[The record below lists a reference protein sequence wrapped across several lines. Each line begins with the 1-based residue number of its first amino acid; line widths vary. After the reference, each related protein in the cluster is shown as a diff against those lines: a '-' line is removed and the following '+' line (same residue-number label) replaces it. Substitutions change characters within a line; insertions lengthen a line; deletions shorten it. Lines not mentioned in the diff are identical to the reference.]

1 MTELVAGPAGRPGRP
16 FGTVLTAMV
25 TPFDSNG
32 QLDVEKV
39 GALAE
44 RLVDQGSDG
53 ILVNGTTGE
62 SPTTT
67 DAEKAAIVRQAVQ
80 AVGDRATVITGVGTY
95 DTAHSIHLARQA
107 EAAGAHGA
115 LIVSPYYSRPQ
126 QAGLLAHFRAVADA
140 SSLPVMLYDIPPRA
154 VVQIEPNTLIELAH
168 HPRITA
174 VKDAKGDLY
183 AGSRVLAAT
192 DLAYYSGDDPLTL
205 PWMSGGGV
213 GVVSIISHVV
223 GPYLRAMVDAAL
235 AGDYITARAIHL
247 ALMPAHRAM
256 SRTGGGAGLVF
267 AKAALALAGFPV
279 GQPRLPQIPATAEQ
293 TARIESD
300 LAELTPLAEILATA
314 GARADTASSTAN
326 NEDMANNKDMRSSTT
341 TAGAA
346 R

>member
-205 PWMSGGGV
+205 PWMSVGGV

>member
-1 MTELVAGPAGRPGRP
+1 
-16 FGTVLTAMV
+16 MV
-25 TPFDSNG
+25 TPFDSSG
-32 QLDVEKV
+32 ALDTAAV
-39 GALAE
+39 GALAQ
-44 RLVDQGSDG
+44 RLVAEGSNG

-67 DAEKAAIVRQAVQ
+67 DAEKDAIVRAVVE

-95 DTAHSIHLARQA
+95 DTAHSIELARQA

-126 QAGLLAHFRAVADA
+126 QTGLLAHFRAVADA

-154 VVQIEPNTLIELAH
+154 VVQIEPNTLVELAH

-183 AGSRVLAAT
+183 AGSKVLAAT

-205 PWMSGGGV
+205 PWMSVGAV

-223 GPYLRAMVDAAL
+223 GPYVRAMVDAAL
-235 AGDYITARAIHL
+235 AGDYVSARAIHL
-247 ALMPAHRAM
+247 ALMPVHRAM

-267 AKAALALAGFPV
+267 AKAALTAAGFPA
-279 GQPRLPQIPATAEQ
+279 GHPRLPQVPATVEQ
-293 TARIESD
+293 IDRIEAD
-300 LAELTPLAEILATA
+300 LAELAPLAEILRTATV
-314 GARADTASSTAN
+314 SV
-326 NEDMANNKDMRSSTT
+326 
-341 TAGAA
+341 
-346 R
+346 

>member
-67 DAEKAAIVRQAVQ
+67 DAEKAAIGRQAVQ
-80 AVGDRATVITGVGTY
+80 AVVDRATVITGVGTY

-205 PWMSGGGV
+205 PWMSVGGV

>member
-1 MTELVAGPAGRPGRP
+1 MTQLVAGPAGRPGRP
-16 FGTVLTAMV
+16 FGTVITAMV
-25 TPFDSNG
+25 TPFTSSG
-32 QLDVEKV
+32 QLDAARV
-39 GALAE
+39 GELAA
-44 RLVDQGSDG
+44 RLVDEGSDG

-67 DAEKAAIVRQAVQ
+67 DAEKATIVRAVVE
-80 AVGDRATVITGVGTY
+80 AVGDRATVVTGVGTY
-95 DTAHSIHLARQA
+95 DTAHSIELARQA

-174 VKDAKGDLY
+174 VKDAKGDLH
-183 AGSRVLAAT
+183 AGSSVLAAT

-205 PWMSGGGV
+205 PWMAVGAV

-235 AGDYITARAIHL
+235 AGDYVTARAIHL
-247 ALMPAHRAM
+247 ALMPVHRAM

-267 AKAALALAGFPV
+267 AKTALALAGFGV
-279 GQPRLPQIPATAEQ
+279 GHPRLPQIPATSEQ
-293 TARIESD
+293 IARIESD
-300 LAELTPLAEILATA
+300 MSELAPLDDIL
-314 GARADTASSTAN
+314 
-326 NEDMANNKDMRSSTT
+326 MA
-341 TAGAA
+341 AA
-346 R
+346 VSGPGSPAVVSAQSGVTR